1 MNSLEEKYRQLTKK
15 IESKSITSSTFL
27 KELNN
32 LCIDAMNHGQIAW
45 HLYFKSSIAFHQIPD
60 QKIHKGSFT
69 RPPRTQDNFYDR
81 PFQTIQYP
89 CQGRSVIYWSQV
101 KADLS
106 EGSKGEKVIDDCT

>member
-81 PFQTIQYP
+81 PFQTDSVSLPGSLCDILESGK
-89 CQGRSVIYWSQV
+89 GRPERRFQRR
-101 KADLS
+101 
-106 EGSKGEKVIDDCT
+106 EGDR